1 MIWPLRMVLTPV
13 QASPWRSRR
22 RLAVRFGA
30 KGRPP
35 PIARLDRRCSL
46 EAWRGRRSAGGVEG
60 ADEVG
65 GDVCRIL

>member
-13 QASPWRSRR
+13 QASPWRSPQ
-22 RLAVRFGA
+22 AVGCEVRCEREAASHCAPGQ
-30 KGRPP
+30 G
-35 PIARLDRRCSL
+35 CSL